1 MTGEQTHT
9 NSAYLVFVALGD
21 DGRPVQVPPLILET
35 DEERRRWAEGEARQQ
50 RRLERQA
57 QGAAAQ

>member
-35 DEERRRWAEGEARQQ
+35 AEERRRWDEGEARQQ

-57 QGAAAQ
+57 QGAADQ